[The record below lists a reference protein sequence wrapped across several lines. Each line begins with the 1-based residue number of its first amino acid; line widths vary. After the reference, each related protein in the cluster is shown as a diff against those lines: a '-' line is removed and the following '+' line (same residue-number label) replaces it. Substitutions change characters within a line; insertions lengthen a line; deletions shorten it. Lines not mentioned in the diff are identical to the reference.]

1 MAIGA
6 RPGSVLAMVLRQ
18 GFALAAVG
26 LAIGGVLA
34 AGLAVTLS
42 GLLYGITPADP
53 AAWSLAVMTPAG
65 RRPGQPGPRP
75 PRDARGADARPDGE
89 AFRPPARTYR
99 KLPKACEGLQ

>member
-53 AAWSLAVMTPAG
+53 AWSLAVVTLLLAAAVANLVPA
-65 RRPGQPGPRP
+65 RRAMRVEPMRPRTERPSGP
-75 PRDARGADARPDGE
+75 PRGPSASS
-89 AFRPPARTYR
+89 
-99 KLPKACEGLQ
+99 KACEGLQ